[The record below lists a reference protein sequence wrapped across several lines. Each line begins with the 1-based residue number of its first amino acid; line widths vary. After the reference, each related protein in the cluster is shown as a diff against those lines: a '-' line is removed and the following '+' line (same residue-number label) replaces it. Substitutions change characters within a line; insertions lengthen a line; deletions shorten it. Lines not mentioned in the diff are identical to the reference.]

1 MKIALI
7 TDTHFGVRSDSP
19 AFAKYQYKFY
29 DDIFFPYL
37 EKNNIKNLIH
47 LGDTVDRRKFI
58 NFRTLNDFRNKFL
71 LRLWDFK
78 IDSHFIVGNHDTYYK
93 NTNEI
98 NAAHEL
104 FTTFDGKHEPYI
116 YHKPKVVEFDGF
128 RILMVPWIC
137 PENAEET

>member
-58 NFRTLNDFRNKFL
+58 NFKTLNDFRNKFL
-71 LRLWDFK
+71 LRLWDLK
-78 IDSHFIVGNHDTYYK
+78 IDSHFIVV
-93 NTNEI
+93 I
-98 NAAHEL
+98 
-104 FTTFDGKHEPYI
+104 TTI
-116 YHKPKVVEFDGF
+116 
-128 RILMVPWIC
+128 RITRIQTKSMHPRIVYNVRWQ
-137 PENAEET
+137 T